1 MSPLSS
7 SLFFDRASGA
17 MSSLTAQAQKLQDQ
31 ISTGKKLASA
41 SDDVVAYQQLRAIAT
56 ASADGTADAANI
68 GVARTKLTSA
78 DTTLTAITTQLQRAS
93 ELTVQARNGTLN
105 DSDRSAIASELG
117 TIADTIAELA
127 NSNDASGQ
135 PLFGGADTGAAV
147 VTNADGTHTLA
158 KSTTPSVPIGAGQS
172 VVPGENATAVL
183 GLSGGRNAIDMLAAL
198 ATALKAGGDTSAALG
213 GALTDLSTATT
224 QVSDVQA
231 SLGARGARLDLVS
244 AQLTSAATN
253 RETRRSA
260 LEDTDVTQAIT
271 DLQKTMTVL
280 QATQASFTKLSSLSL
295 FDYLKA

>member
-7 SLFFDRASGA
+7 SLFFDRTAGA
-17 MSSLTAQAQKLQDQ
+17 MSSLTTRAQTLQDQ
-31 ISTGKKLASA
+31 ISTGNKLAA
-41 SDDVVAYQQLRAIAT
+41 PADDVGAYQQLRAIAT
-56 ASADGTADAANI
+56 AGADGTADAANI
-68 GVARTKLTSA
+68 GVAQARITGA

-93 ELTVQARNGTLN
+93 ELAVQARNGTLN
-105 DSDRSAIASELG
+105 DSDRRGIATELG
-117 TIADTIAELA
+117 TIADTIADLA
-127 NSNDASGQ
+127 NGVDASGQ

-147 VTNADGTHTLA
+147 VANADGTHTLA
-158 KSTTPSVPIGAGQS
+158 TSKTPSVPIGAGQS

-183 GLSGGRNAIDMLAAL
+183 GLSGGRNTIDMIAGLAA
-198 ATALKAGGDTSAALG
+198 ALKGGGDTGAALG
-213 GALTDLSTATT
+213 TAITDLSTATA

-244 AQLTSAATN
+244 AQATTAATQ

-295 FDYLKA
+295 FDYLK

>member
-7 SLFFDRASGA
+7 SLFYDRTSAS
-17 MSSLTAQAQKLQDQ
+17 MSSLTAQAQTLQDQ
-31 ISTGKKLASA
+31 ISTGKKLTAA
-41 SDDVVAYQQLRAIAT
+41 SDDVVAYQQLRAIAAAT
-56 ASADGTADAANI
+56 ADGTADAANI
-68 GVARTKLTSA
+68 GVAQTRLTGA

-93 ELTVQARNGTLN
+93 ELAVQARNGTLN
-105 DSDRSAIASELG
+105 DSDRASIATELG
-117 TIADTIAELA
+117 TIADTIASLA
-127 NSNDASGQ
+127 NTQDANGQ

-158 KSTTPSVPIGAGQS
+158 GSATPSVPIGAGQS

-183 GLSGGRNAIDMLAAL
+183 GLPGGRNMIDMIAGLAA
-198 ATALKAGGDTSAALG
+198 TLKAGGDTSAALG
-213 GALTDLSTATT
+213 DAMADLTAATT

-244 AQLTSAATN
+244 AQLTTAATQ

-295 FDYLKA
+295 FDYLK

>member
-7 SLFFDRASGA
+7 SLFYDRTSAK
-17 MSSLTAQAQKLQDQ
+17 MSSLTAQAQTLQDQ
-31 ISTGKKLASA
+31 ISTGKKLSVP

-56 ASADGTADAANI
+56 AGADDTANAANI
-68 GVARTKLTSA
+68 GVAQAKLTGA
-78 DTTLTAITTQLQRAS
+78 DAALTAITSQLQRAS
-93 ELTVQARNGTLN
+93 ELAIQARNGTLN
-105 DSDRSAIASELG
+105 DSDRASIASELG
-117 TIADTIAELA
+117 TISDTIADLA
-127 NSNDASGQ
+127 NGKDASGQ
-135 PLFGGADTGAAV
+135 PLFGGSDTGAAV
-147 VTNADGTHTLA
+147 VANRDGTHKLA
-158 KSTTPSVPIGAGQS
+158 TSATPSVPIGAGQS

-183 GLSGGRNAIDMLAAL
+183 GLAGGRNTIDMIAAL

-213 GALTDLSTATT
+213 TAITDLSTATT

-244 AQLTSAATN
+244 AQATTAATQ

-295 FDYLKA
+295 FDYLK